1 MVAKHA
7 VLLGTAQ
14 WLVPVDPTDQML
26 NSCMLRETSA
36 PARCTKVCAAL
47 CHSAADFTIP
57 LVLICASQAS
67 CPGLHKITKAVH
79 RGDKA
84 WLMKNQSKWE
94 KHICGAQGHESR
106 SGQNRLLRSAT
117 QHRCTVWRQLQYIS
131 HQAAASAHSKE
142 TMGSQHSRA
151 GQGTLGMVGMTK
163 ESSQLHVRPLTRA
176 CSSIC
181 ARQVSKSRSRAGRPA
196 LC

>member
-1 MVAKHA
+1 MSK
-7 VLLGTAQ
+7 
-14 WLVPVDPTDQML
+14 
-26 NSCMLRETSA
+26 NCMPRHTSA
-36 PARCTKVCAAL
+36 PARCTKVCAAF
-47 CHSAADFTIP
+47 CHSAADLTIP

-67 CPGLHKITKAVH
+67 CPGLNKITKAVH
-79 RGDKA
+79 RGDIA
-84 WLMKNQSKWE
+84 WLVKNQSKWE
-94 KHICGAQGHESR
+94 EHICGGQGHESR

-142 TMGSQHSRA
+142 KTGSQHSRA
-151 GQGTLGMVGMTK
+151 GQGTLGMTK
-163 ESSQLHVRPLTRA
+163 EASQLHVRALTRA